1 MAVCAPVK
9 DLKNTAEFTRL
20 VNESSE
26 PVMVTTN
33 GKVSFVA
40 MSPDEYDALRA
51 EGALSRLYRIID
63 RAEEDVAAGNWTDAS
78 ETTASLRERYGL

>member
-1 MAVCAPVK
+1 MTVCAPVK

-20 VNESSE
+20 VNEASE

-40 MSPDEYDALRA
+40 MSPEEYDALRA
-51 EGALSRLYRIID
+51 EGALSRLYQVLD
-63 RAEEDVAAGNWTDAS
+63 RAEEDVAAGNWTDAR
-78 ETTASLRERYGL
+78 ETVASLKERYGL

>member
-1 MAVCAPVK
+1 MPICAPVK

-20 VNESSE
+20 VTEADE

-40 MSPDEYDALRA
+40 MSIEEYDALRA
-51 EGALSRLYRIID
+51 EGALSRLYETLD
-63 RAEEDVAAGNWTDAS
+63 RAEADVKAGNWTSAD
-78 ETTASLRERYGL
+78 ETVARLKQRYGL